1 MKIPC
6 QKLVFLHIDLW
17 NPISWKNPCGVHK
30 ILKLEDNIQQCM
42 CIDFLAFIY
51 DKLVLKL
58 LKLLQSVSPES
69 CQIEPRVVSGV
80 HISKLD
86 NNAMQ
91 MAAIR

>member
-1 MKIPC
+1 MPEAS
-6 QKLVFLHIDLW
+6 
-17 NPISWKNPCGVHK
+17 ISAHWFVESYKWKNPCGVHK
-30 ILKLEDNIQQCM
+30 ILKFEDNIQQCM
-42 CIDFLAFIY
+42 CIDFLTFIY

-58 LKLLQSVSPES
+58 LKLLQSVSQES